1 MVVEETCVVV
11 IVNEDAEGRDVTE
24 VRCLLFVAGLYAA
37 HVLTIAENIVDGIV
51 HRVVEESGD
60 WALVGTNVSGV
71 SVKAL
76 AHLEN
81 TTRRSKLRPKVL
93 ANLRDGVNSNTVETV
108 GRDEISDP

>member
-11 IVNEDAEGRDVTE
+11 IVNEDTEGRDVTE
-24 VRCLLFVAGLYAA
+24 VRCLLIVAGLY
-37 HVLTIAENIVDGIV
+37 VV
-51 HRVVEESGD
+51 HRVVEKSGD
-60 WALVGTNVSGV
+60 WALVGTNVGGV

-81 TTRRSKLRPKVL
+81 TTRRPKLRPKVL
-93 ANLRDGVNSNTVETV
+93 ANLRDRVNSNSVETV

>member
-1 MVVEETCVVV
+1 
-11 IVNEDAEGRDVTE
+11 
-24 VRCLLFVAGLYAA
+24 
-37 HVLTIAENIVDGIV
+37 
-51 HRVVEESGD
+51 
-60 WALVGTNVSGV
+60 LVGTNVCGV

-93 ANLRDGVNSNTVETV
+93 ANLRDRVNSNAVETV